1 MLRCCDALLWR
12 CACGGSLRVLRFVR
26 GGLRVLWC
34 VRGSPVHA
42 GVCKIASACHG
53 STTSFGG
60 HVPLDADARP
70 EYLRPMVDL
79 RLMSDHV
86 SSEP

>member
-1 MLRCCDALLWR
+1 MLRCVVVQVCVRREFAGVAVR
-12 CACGGSLRVLRFVR
+12 AR
-26 GGLRVLWC
+26 GGCVCCAC

-42 GVCKIASACHG
+42 GVCKIACVCH
-53 STTSFGG
+53 SSSTSFGG
-60 HVPLDADARP
+60 HVPLDADARS